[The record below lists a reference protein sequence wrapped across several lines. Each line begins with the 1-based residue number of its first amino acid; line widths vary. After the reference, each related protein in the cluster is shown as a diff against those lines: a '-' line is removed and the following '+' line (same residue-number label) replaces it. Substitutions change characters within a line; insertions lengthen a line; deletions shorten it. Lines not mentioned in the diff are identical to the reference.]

1 MKKTFFRKLILFKIT
16 LSWLVVISGSAES
29 ANLSDMQLINMAR
42 DEGVVFLMRHALAPG
57 MGDPQNFDVND
68 CKTQRLLSEEGRSQ
82 ARMVGEK
89 FRQSGL
95 KSARVK
101 SSQWCRCKETARLLN
116 LGIVEEIQFLN
127 SFFDTP
133 EREGPQTTALRK
145 WLFHQTSSSR
155 LILVTHQVNI
165 TALTGV
171 VPSSGELVVI
181 RLKKPYAIEVV
192 GTIDTKY

>member
-1 MKKTFFRKLILFKIT
+1 MEKIDFIKLNLFKIT
-16 LSWLVVISGSAES
+16 LFWLVVISGSAES
-29 ANLSDMQLINMAR
+29 ANLSDNQLINMAR
-42 DEGVVFLMRHALAPG
+42 DEGVVILMRHALAPG

-68 CKTQRLLSEEGRSQ
+68 CKTQRLLSEEGRLQ

-101 SSQWCRCKETARLLN
+101 SSQWCRCKETARLLK

-127 SFFDTP
+127 SFFDMP
-133 EREGPQTTALRK
+133 ERKEHQTTALRK
-145 WLFHQTSSSR
+145 WLFQQASPSG

-181 RLKKPYAIEVV
+181 RLKKPLSIEVM

>member
-1 MKKTFFRKLILFKIT
+1 MKKIFFRKLILFKIT
-16 LSWLVVISGSAES
+16 LSWLVVICGSAES
-29 ANLSDMQLINMAR
+29 ANLSDKQLINMAR

-57 MGDPQNFDVND
+57 MGDPQNFDLND
-68 CKTQRLLSEEGRSQ
+68 CKTQRLLSDAGRLQ

-101 SSQWCRCKETARLLN
+101 SSQWCRCKETARLLE
-116 LGIVEEIQFLN
+116 LGVVEEIQFLN

-133 EREGPQTTALRK
+133 EREGSQTTALRK
-145 WLFHQTSSSR
+145 WLFEQASSSG

-181 RLKKPYAIEVV
+181 RLKRPFAIEVV

>member
-57 MGDPQNFDVND
+57 MGDPQNFDIND
-68 CKTQRLLSEEGRSQ
+68 CKTQRLLSEEGRIQ
-82 ARMVGEK
+82 AQIVGEK

-116 LGIVEEIQFLN
+116 LGVVEEIQFLN

-145 WLFHQTSSSR
+145 WLFYQASSSG

>member
-68 CKTQRLLSEEGRSQ
+68 CKTQRLLSEEGRIQ

-95 KSARVK
+95 ESARVK

-116 LGIVEEIQFLN
+116 LGVVEEIQFLN

-145 WLFHQTSSSR
+145 WLFHQASSSG

-181 RLKKPYAIEVV
+181 RLKKPFAIEVV

>member
-1 MKKTFFRKLILFKIT
+1 MKKTFFRKFTLFKIT
-16 LSWLVVISGSAES
+16 LCWLVVVNGSAES
-29 ANLSDMQLINMAR
+29 GNLSDKQLINVAR
-42 DEGVVFLMRHALAPG
+42 DDGVVFLMRHALAPG

-68 CKTQRLLSEEGRSQ
+68 CKTQRLLSDEGRLQ

-101 SSQWCRCKETARLLN
+101 SSQWCRCKETARLLK
-116 LGIVEEIQFLN
+116 LGVVKEIQFLN

-133 EREGPQTTALRK
+133 ERKGLQTTALRK
-145 WLFHQTSSSR
+145 WLFEQASSSG

-181 RLKKPYAIEVV
+181 RLKKPFAIEVV

>member
-1 MKKTFFRKLILFKIT
+1 MKKTLFRKLNVFKIT
-16 LSWLVVISGSAES
+16 LFWLVVITGSAES
-29 ANLSDMQLINMAR
+29 SNLSDKQLINMAR
-42 DEGVVFLMRHALAPG
+42 DEGVVFLLRHALAPG
-57 MGDPQNFDVND
+57 MGDPENFDVND
-68 CKTQRLLSEEGRSQ
+68 CRTQRLLSEKGRLQ

-101 SSQWCRCKETARLLN
+101 SSHWCRCKETAKLLK
-116 LGIVEEIQFLN
+116 LGPVEEIEFLN
-127 SFFDTP
+127 SFFDRP
-133 EREGPQTTALRK
+133 EREEPQTIALHK
-145 WLFHQTSSSR
+145 WLFEQASTSG

-165 TALTGV
+165 TALTGL

-181 RLKKPYAIEVV
+181 RLQKPAEIQVV

>member
-1 MKKTFFRKLILFKIT
+1 MKKTFFRKFILFKIT
-16 LSWLVVISGSAES
+16 LCWLVVISGSAES
-29 ANLSDMQLINMAR
+29 ANLSDKQLINMAR

-57 MGDPQNFDVND
+57 MGDPQNFDLND
-68 CKTQRLLSEEGRSQ
+68 CKTQRLLSDAGRLQ

-101 SSQWCRCKETARLLN
+101 SSQWCRCKETAKLLK
-116 LGIVEEIQFLN
+116 LGLVEEIEFLN
-127 SFFDTP
+127 SFFDRP
-133 EREGPQTTALRK
+133 EREEPQTTALRK
-145 WLFHQTSSSR
+145 WLFEQVSTSG

-171 VPSSGELVVI
+171 FPSSGELVVI
-181 RLKKPYAIEVV
+181 RLKKPSGIQVV

>member
-68 CKTQRLLSEEGRSQ
+68 CKTQRLLSDEGRLQ
-82 ARMVGEK
+82 AWMVGEK

-95 KSARVK
+95 KKARVK
-101 SSQWCRCKETARLLN
+101 SSQWCRCKETARLLK

-145 WLFHQTSSSR
+145 WLFEQASSSG

-181 RLKKPYAIEVV
+181 RLKKPFAIEVV

>member
-16 LSWLVVISGSAES
+16 LSWLVVICGSAES
-29 ANLSDMQLINMAR
+29 ANLSDKQLINMAR

-68 CKTQRLLSEEGRSQ
+68 CETQRLLSEEGRLQ

-89 FRQSGL
+89 LRQSGL

-101 SSQWCRCKETARLLN
+101 SRQWCRWKETARLLN

-133 EREGPQTTALRK
+133 EREAPQTTALRK
-145 WLFHQTSSSR
+145 WLLHQASSSG

-181 RLKKPYAIEVV
+181 RLKKPFAIEVI

>member
-1 MKKTFFRKLILFKIT
+1 MKKTFFRKFTLFKIT
-16 LSWLVVISGSAES
+16 LCWLVVVSGSAES
-29 ANLSDMQLINMAR
+29 ANLSDKQLINMAR

-68 CKTQRLLSEEGRSQ
+68 CKTQRLLSDEGRRQ

-101 SSQWCRCKETARLLN
+101 SSQWCRCKETARLLK
-116 LGIVEEIQFLN
+116 LGVVEEIQFLN

-133 EREGPQTTALRK
+133 EREGPQTTVLRK
-145 WLFHQTSSSR
+145 WLFEQASSSG

-181 RLKKPYAIEVV
+181 RLKKPFAIEVV

>member
-1 MKKTFFRKLILFKIT
+1 MKKTIFRRLTLFKIT
-16 LSWLVVISGSAES
+16 LFWLVVISGSAES
-29 ANLSDMQLINMAR
+29 ANLSDKQLINMAR

-68 CKTQRLLSEEGRSQ
+68 CKTQRLLSEEGRTQ
-82 ARMVGEK
+82 ARVVGEK

-101 SSQWCRCKETARLLN
+101 SSQWCRCKETAKLLK
-116 LGIVEEIQFLN
+116 LGVVEEIQFLN

-133 EREGPQTTALRK
+133 ERERSQTTALRK
-145 WLFHQTSSSR
+145 WLFEQASLR
-155 LILVTHQVNI
+155 GLILVTHQVNI

-181 RLKKPYAIEVV
+181 RLKKPFAIEVV

>member
-29 ANLSDMQLINMAR
+29 ANLSDMQLINMVR

-181 RLKKPYAIEVV
+181 RLKKPFAIEVV

>member
-1 MKKTFFRKLILFKIT
+1 MKKTFFRKFTLFKIT
-16 LSWLVVISGSAES
+16 LCWLVVVSGSAES
-29 ANLSDMQLINMAR
+29 ANLSDKQLINMAR

-68 CKTQRLLSEEGRSQ
+68 CKTQRLLSDEGRLQ
-82 ARMVGEK
+82 AQMVGEK

-101 SSQWCRCKETARLLN
+101 SSQWCRCKETARLLK
-116 LGIVEEIQFLN
+116 LGVVEEIQFLN

-145 WLFHQTSSSR
+145 WLFEQASSSG

-181 RLKKPYAIEVV
+181 RLKKPFAIEVV

>member
-16 LSWLVVISGSAES
+16 LSWLVVICGSAES
-29 ANLSDMQLINMAR
+29 ANLSDKQLINMAR

-68 CKTQRLLSEEGRSQ
+68 CKTQRLLSEEGRNQ

-89 FRQSGL
+89 YRQSGL

-116 LGIVEEIQFLN
+116 LGVVEEIIINSIFNFSCSCINKCSISYLFYLN
-127 SFFDTP
+127 KF
-133 EREGPQTTALRK
+133 
-145 WLFHQTSSSR
+145 
-155 LILVTHQVNI
+155 II
-165 TALTGV
+165 
-171 VPSSGELVVI
+171 
-181 RLKKPYAIEVV
+181 
-192 GTIDTKY
+192 

>member
-1 MKKTFFRKLILFKIT
+1 MKKIVFRRLTLFKIT
-16 LSWLVVISGSAES
+16 LFWLVVMSGSAES
-29 ANLSDMQLINMAR
+29 ANLSDKQLINMAR

-68 CKTQRLLSEEGRSQ
+68 CKTQRRLSEEGRIQ
-82 ARMVGEK
+82 ARVVGEK

-101 SSQWCRCKETARLLN
+101 SSQWCRCKETAKLLK
-116 LGIVEEIQFLN
+116 LGVVEEIQFLN

-133 EREGPQTTALRK
+133 ERERPQTTALRK
-145 WLFHQTSSSR
+145 WLFEKASLSG

-181 RLKKPYAIEVV
+181 RLKKPFAIEVL

>member
-68 CKTQRLLSEEGRSQ
+68 CKTQRLLSEEGRTQ
-82 ARMVGEK
+82 ARVVGEK

-101 SSQWCRCKETARLLN
+101 SSQWCRCKETAKLLK
-116 LGIVEEIQFLN
+116 LGVVEEIQFLN

-133 EREGPQTTALRK
+133 ERERSQTTALRK
-145 WLFHQTSSSR
+145 WLFEQASLR
-155 LILVTHQVNI
+155 GLILVTHQVNI

-181 RLKKPYAIEVV
+181 RLKKPFAIEVV

>member
-1 MKKTFFRKLILFKIT
+1 MKKIVFRRLTLFKIT
-16 LSWLVVISGSAES
+16 LFWLVVMSGSAES
-29 ANLSDMQLINMAR
+29 ANLSDKQLINMAR

-68 CKTQRLLSEEGRSQ
+68 CKTQRRLSEEGRIQ
-82 ARMVGEK
+82 ARVVGEK
-89 FRQSGL
+89 FRRSGL

-101 SSQWCRCKETARLLN
+101 SSQWCRCKETAKLLK
-116 LGIVEEIQFLN
+116 LGVVEEIQFLN

-133 EREGPQTTALRK
+133 ERERSQTTALRK
-145 WLFHQTSSSR
+145 WLFEQASLSG

-181 RLKKPYAIEVV
+181 RLKKPFAIEVL

>member
-1 MKKTFFRKLILFKIT
+1 MI
-16 LSWLVVISGSAES
+16 ISGSAES
-29 ANLSDMQLINMAR
+29 ASLSDKQLINMAR

-57 MGDPQNFDVND
+57 MGDPQNFDMND
-68 CKTQRLLSEEGRSQ
+68 CKTQRLLSEEGRLQ
-82 ARMVGEK
+82 AWMVGEK

-101 SSQWCRCKETARLLN
+101 SSQWCRCKETAKLLRL
-116 LGIVEEIQFLN
+116 GVVEEIQFLN

-133 EREGPQTTALRK
+133 ERERPQTTALRK
-145 WLFHQTSSSR
+145 WLFEQASLSG

-181 RLKKPYAIEVV
+181 RLKKPFAIEVV

>member
-1 MKKTFFRKLILFKIT
+1 MKKTFFRKFTLFKIT
-16 LSWLVVISGSAES
+16 LCWLVVISGSAES
-29 ANLSDMQLINMAR
+29 ANLSDEQLINMAR

-57 MGDPQNFDVND
+57 MGDPQNFDLND
-68 CKTQRLLSEEGRSQ
+68 CKTQRLLSDEGRFQ

-101 SSQWCRCKETARLLN
+101 SSQWCRCKETARLLK

-133 EREGPQTTALRK
+133 EREGSQTTALRK
-145 WLFHQTSSSR
+145 WLFEQASSSG

-181 RLKKPYAIEVV
+181 RLKRPFAIEVV

>member
-1 MKKTFFRKLILFKIT
+1 MKKTIFRRLTLFKIT
-16 LSWLVVISGSAES
+16 LFWLVVISGSAES
-29 ANLSDMQLINMAR
+29 ANLSDKQLINMAR
-42 DEGVVFLMRHALAPG
+42 DEGVVFLMRHALALG

-68 CKTQRLLSEEGRSQ
+68 CKTQRLLSEEGRTQ
-82 ARMVGEK
+82 ARVVGEK

-101 SSQWCRCKETARLLN
+101 SSQWCRCKETAKLLK
-116 LGIVEEIQFLN
+116 LGVVEEIQFLN

-133 EREGPQTTALRK
+133 ERERSQTTALRK
-145 WLFHQTSSSR
+145 WLFEKASLR
-155 LILVTHQVNI
+155 GLILVTHQVNI

-181 RLKKPYAIEVV
+181 RLKKPFAIEVV